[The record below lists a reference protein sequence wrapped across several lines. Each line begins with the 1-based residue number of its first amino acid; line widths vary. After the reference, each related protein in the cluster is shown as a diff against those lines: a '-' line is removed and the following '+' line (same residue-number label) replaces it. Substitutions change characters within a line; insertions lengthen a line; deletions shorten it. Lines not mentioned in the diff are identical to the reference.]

1 MLLIVLIGIIFF
13 PTGTIIVNV
22 FRGGPFIA
30 GPYIALVLM
39 LLIFALYKSVIL
51 YILAMLYFGLCSVIS
66 FIGIGMGST
75 KGEEVIYFFIPI
87 VILLL
92 INITIAIYS
101 YKYKKTGF

>member
-1 MLLIVLIGIIFF
+1 MFLIILAGGIFF

-22 FRGGPFIA
+22 FRSGPFIA

-87 VILLL
+87 VIFLL

-101 YKYKKTGF
+101 YKYKK